1 MDRRGSAVGYLCAV
15 YLGQL
20 TTRSCNTSFHA
31 SILSTSVSSSAGSDS
46 SFDKVGRRVS
56 RSAPI
61 IFLGSVYRRGG
72 MIQSPWADPILTR
85 WQWHASGRNKLLC
98 RPKNDHGPGQPCY
111 HFPLVTFK
119 CKLILI
125 RHEHSARRKKA
136 PQGERRRALL
146 AQTGVPRGMPSVHPT
161 GVFRFHALAASPL
174 KISTYPEHTAR
185 SSTSSSPRMQR
196 CWLSSARWRRAI
208 AQAS

>member
-1 MDRRGSAVGYLCAV
+1 M
-15 YLGQL
+15 
-20 TTRSCNTSFHA
+20 

-72 MIQSPWADPILTR
+72 MIQSPWTDPILTR
-85 WQWHASGRNKLLC
+85 QWHASGRNKLLC
-98 RPKNDHGPGQPCY
+98 RPKNDHGPGQPRY
-111 HFPLVTFK
+111 HFPLVTL
-119 CKLILI
+119 KLILI
-125 RHEHSARRKKA
+125 HHEHSARRKKA

-146 AQTGVPRGMPSVHPT
+146 AEVGIPRRMPSVHPT

-185 SSTSSSPRMQR
+185 SSTSSSLRMQR